1 MESDGG
7 GGGGV
12 VPIPS
17 HTGLSPPHDD
27 DHPDFSPVGSPESQ
41 PSDQL
46 SATLLTDDLR
56 NNIVKQV
63 EYYFSDENLPTDKFL
78 LKYVTRD
85 KEGFVPVK
93 VLASFRKVKKLTKE
107 TSVIAAALRESS
119 LLVVSPDGRKV
130 KRLHP
135 LPLSEIKDPKVCTV
149 LVENL
154 PEDHSVDNLRCIFGQ
169 AGNVKHITIRDP
181 HTERDPR
188 KCTTAEKLLSGKL
201 HAVVEYYSVEAAE
214 KAVSILN
221 DEQDWRFGLRV
232 KLLKKTNK
240 PGQSKKCW
248 RDQDS
253 DRNNNIQASD
263 LAGNEENHSSE
274 HPVDSQDEE
283 LRSQSARLRRH
294 RQLAAPVTGHR
305 FRRVHRKDLLV
316 PTRPDSVIVAV
327 GVDDWIG
334 SCSRGWGGGY
344 CGTEGIGKGE
354 GRREAKGPDR
364 ALSGDWWWN
373 EEVKKKVETKKGA
386 YAKLVERE
394 RGEKGLFGLAK
405 ARERKGRDLDQ
416 VKCIK
421 GEDGTVLVEDGHMKN
436 RWQSYFHRLLNDERD
451 RASVLGELEHSEECR
466 DFSYCRRF
474 KVEEVREVVRRM
486 RRGRATGPDE
496 IPVDFWKFSGE
507 AGLRWLTGL
516 FNGIF
521 KMAKMPEAWRW
532 STMIPLYKNKG
543 DIQSCN
549 NYRGIKL
556 LSHSMKIWERV
567 IEVRLRRIVY
577 FGEPV
582 WIYARP
588 LDDGGNSPSAEA
600 DGTV

>member
-56 NNIVKQV
+56 NKIVKQV

-135 LPLSEIKDPKVCTV
+135 LPLSELKDPKVCTV

-214 KAVSILN
+214 KAVAILN

-283 LRSQSARLRRH
+283 EGDHPSKETTGQHAQKEKNGPRVPARNRGRGRRNK
-294 RQLAAPVTGHR
+294 RGTNGHGHGTTTSTHG
-305 FRRVHRKDLLV
+305 VEPSKPPPGPKMPDG
-316 PTRPDSVIVAV
+316 TRGFAV
-327 GVDDWIG
+327 G
-334 SCSRGWGGGY
+334 
-344 CGTEGIGKGE
+344 
-354 GRREAKGPDR
+354 
-364 ALSGDWWWN
+364 
-373 EEVKKKVETKKGA
+373 
-386 YAKLVERE
+386 
-394 RGEKGLFGLAK
+394 
-405 ARERKGRDLDQ
+405 
-416 VKCIK
+416 
-421 GEDGTVLVEDGHMKN
+421 
-436 RWQSYFHRLLNDERD
+436 
-451 RASVLGELEHSEECR
+451 
-466 DFSYCRRF
+466 
-474 KVEEVREVVRRM
+474 
-486 RRGRATGPDE
+486 RGR
-496 IPVDFWKFSGE
+496 
-507 AGLRWLTGL
+507 
-516 FNGIF
+516 
-521 KMAKMPEAWRW
+521 
-532 STMIPLYKNKG
+532 PL
-543 DIQSCN
+543 S
-549 NYRGIKL
+549 
-556 LSHSMKIWERV
+556 S
-567 IEVRLRRIVY
+567 
-577 FGEPV
+577 
-582 WIYARP
+582 
-588 LDDGGNSPSAEA
+588 SPS
-600 DGTV
+600 